1 MSVVKTIQERL
12 RASESFQTLV
22 DACQAREAGAISGTV
37 GSGRAMVCAE
47 LTQHLTNDLI
57 FIEADETE
65 AKRFYADC
73 SALLPEDQV
82 VWFPPLGSRFWAEI
96 GPPHSLVGR
105 RLATL
110 NALLDTQTRLV
121 VTCSQ
126 AILECVASPDVM
138 RQSRLTV
145 HVEDT
150 LDFEA
155 FVTTLV
161 EIGYVREDRVEQPGE
176 MSIRGG
182 LVDVYPFDRIQPV
195 RIEFFG
201 DQIESIR
208 EIEVDTQRSVAL
220 LGCVQLLPLS
230 AAGPYGPADEETT
243 HQLELTHSVLDYLNT
258 NAHILFADRQQV
270 LDAWQQSEEH
280 LRKRLNESGVA
291 KPFDALFT
299 TADALAEMSNRFHP
313 LEWVGVQRSLPH
325 LTHFDMDPPVKFN
338 GHLTRFKDEILTHQT
353 HTTRAVFA
361 LFCDSEAQTER
372 LQSILDEEGF
382 PETVRASH
390 LNLSTGFLCPPLASY
405 VYTTHDL
412 YNRVR
417 LVKTDRLES
426 RNVSFRELTE
436 LKRGDFVVHSD
447 YGIGLY
453 RGLERIHAYG
463 KERECLEV
471 EYRDGDKLY
480 VPMEKMDCVQKYSS
494 RDGVVPSLN
503 KLGGKEWT
511 RLKQKTKKDVKE
523 IADNLIKL
531 YAMRQSET
539 GVAFPGDDVWQKELE
554 ASFEYEETADQ
565 LQAAQEIKKDM
576 QQETPM
582 DRLVCGDV
590 GFGKTEVAI
599 RAAFKAVNSGK
610 QVAILVPTTVLA
622 QQHYDTFKD
631 RLKPY
636 PIEVEMLSRFKSAR
650 QQKEIVKRVDA
661 GQVDLVIGTHR
672 LLSKDV
678 TFKDLGLLIV
688 DEEQKFGVL
697 HKERLK
703 HLKTNV
709 DTLTLSATP
718 IPRTLQMALVGA
730 RDMSLI
736 NTPPYNRRPV
746 KTEVARFDRDLL
758 REVILR
764 EINRGGQV
772 FFVHNRVQSIYGVT
786 STLRELVP
794 EVSFA
799 VAHGQMQ
806 PQQLET
812 IMHRFSH
819 GEIQCLIST
828 MIIESGIDVPN
839 ANTLIVNRA
848 DRFGLSQLY
857 QLKGRVGR
865 SNQQAFAYFIIPPI
879 KKLNRTAI
887 KRLQAI
893 QDYSHLG
900 SGYKIAMRDLE
911 IRGAGNLF
919 GAQQSGYIDA
929 LGYETYTK
937 IIEETIQEI
946 QSDQDPEAIE
956 KPSTPAFDPKVEWRA
971 DAYLPKTYVHSVAER
986 VDIYKRLSAAV
997 SRSDL
1002 SVLADELV
1010 DRFGPLPQAAQH
1022 LIDYVAV
1029 KLLCRQARI
1038 GELRIENKRLT
1049 GIFHPEYLPQGE
1061 EFRSW
1066 IAALVQQGGETLQL
1080 KQEGDQLLFE
1090 KPLGDESPAD
1100 MRTILEDLIPA
1111 DDMGSVHSTESPKTP
1126 G

>member
-1 MSVVKTIQERL
+1 
-12 RASESFQTLV
+12 
-22 DACQAREAGAISGTV
+22 
-37 GSGRAMVCAE
+37 MVCAE
-47 LTQHLTNDLI
+47 LTRHVTNALVS
-57 FIEADETE
+57 IEPDETE
-65 AKRFYADC
+65 AKRFYEDC

-110 NALLDTQTRLV
+110 NALLDAHPRLI

-126 AILECVASPDVM
+126 AILERVASPDVM
-138 RQSRLTV
+138 RQRRLTV
-145 HVEDT
+145 HLDDT
-150 LDFEA
+150 VDFDA
-155 FVTTLV
+155 FVTALV
-161 EIGYVREDRVEQPGE
+161 ESGYIREERVEQPGE
-176 MSIRGG
+176 MSVRGG
-182 LVDVYPFDRIQPV
+182 LVDVYPFDRVQPV

-201 DQIESIR
+201 DQVESIR
-208 EIEVDTQRSVAL
+208 EIKVDTQRSVAL
-220 LGCVQLLPLS
+220 LQGVQLLPLS

-243 HQLELTHSVLDYLNT
+243 HQLELTHSVLDYLNPHT
-258 NAHILFADRQQV
+258 HILYADRQQV
-270 LDAWQQSEEH
+270 RDAWQQSEEH
-280 LRKRLNESGVA
+280 LRKRLNESGVS
-291 KPFDALFT
+291 KPFDDLFYTAGDLT
-299 TADALAEMSNRFHP
+299 TACSRYHQ
-313 LEWVGVQRSLPH
+313 LEWVVVQRSLPQRVQ
-325 LTHFDMDPPVKFN
+325 FEMDPPVKFN
-338 GHLTRFKDEILTHQT
+338 GHLTRFKEDILAHQN
-353 HTTRAVFA
+353 HTPQAVFA
-361 LFCDSEAQTER
+361 LFCDSETQTER

-390 LNLSTGFLCPPLASY
+390 LNLSSGFLCPSLACY

-447 YGIGLY
+447 FGIGLY
-453 RGLERIHAYG
+453 RGLKRIHAYG
-463 KERECLEV
+463 KERECLEL

-494 RDGVVPSLN
+494 REGVVPSLN
-503 KLGGKEWT
+503 KLGGKEWS
-511 RLKQKTKKDVKE
+511 RLKQKTKKQVKE

-565 LQAAQEIKKDM
+565 LQAAQDIKRDM

-599 RAAFKAVNSGK
+599 RAAFKAVSSGK

-622 QQHYDTFKD
+622 QQHYDTFD
-631 RLKPY
+631 ERLKPY
-636 PIEVEMLSRFKSAR
+636 PIVVEMLSRFKSAR
-650 QQKEIVKRVDA
+650 QQKEIVKSVEA
-661 GQVDLVIGTHR
+661 GQVDLLIGTHR

-678 TFKDLGLLIV
+678 KFKDLGLLIV

-703 HLKTNV
+703 LLKTNV

-772 FFVHNRVQSIYGVT
+772 FFVHNRVQSIYGLA

-812 IMHRFSH
+812 IMHRFTH

-848 DRFGLSQLY
+848 ERFGLSQLY

-893 QDYSHLG
+893 QEYSHLG

-946 QSDQDPEAIE
+946 RSDQDPDTIE
-956 KPSTPAFDPKVEWRA
+956 KPAAPSFDPKVEWRA
-971 DAYLPKTYVHSVAER
+971 DAYLPKTYVHSATER
-986 VDIYKRLSAAV
+986 IDIYKRLSVAV

-1002 SVLADELV
+1002 SVLAEELA
-1010 DRFGPLPQAAQH
+1010 DRFGPLPQTAQH

-1029 KLLCRQARI
+1029 KLLCRHARI
-1038 GELRIENKRLT
+1038 GELRVENKRLT
-1049 GIFHPEYLPQGE
+1049 GIFHPDYLPQGD

-1066 IAALVQQGGETLQL
+1066 IASLVQQGGETLQL
-1080 KQEGDQLLFE
+1080 KQEGDHLLFE
-1090 KPLGDESPAD
+1090 KPLDDESPAD
-1100 MRTILEDLIPA
+1100 MRTILEELIPA
-1111 DDMGSVHSTESPKTP
+1111 NDTESVHSTESPTTP
-1126 G
+1126 DPSPY